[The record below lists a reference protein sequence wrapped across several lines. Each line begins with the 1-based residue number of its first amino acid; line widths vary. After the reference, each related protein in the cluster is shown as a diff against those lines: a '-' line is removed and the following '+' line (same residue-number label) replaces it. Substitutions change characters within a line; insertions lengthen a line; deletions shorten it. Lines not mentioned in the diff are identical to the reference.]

1 MKTRYDVVIIGAG
14 ASGLMCAAQAGLR
27 GRRVMVLDHGAKPG
41 RKILMSGGGRCN
53 FTNRRASA
61 QNYISSNP
69 HFVKSALSR
78 FRPQDFID
86 LVRRHNISFSE
97 REHGQLFCTGSAKE
111 ILAMLLTEC
120 EHAKVSLRLNTC
132 VNGIDRADSGQGF
145 RVRTTQGC
153 IDTSSLVIATGGV
166 SIPAAGATPFG
177 YKIAEQFGIPVVPPK
192 PGLVPLTL
200 QPEDKKA
207 LAPLAG
213 ISVTASVH
221 SGSVSFKEQ
230 LLFTHRGLSGPVILQ
245 ISSCWQPGTVL
256 TINLFPDKDISEQ
269 LLTEQKIH
277 PKRHL
282 KSFLTQRLPKRLVQA
297 RLDDKLL
304 DSPLNA
310 IQGQRLSH
318 VADAIH
324 AWKIQPGGTE
334 GYRTAEVT
342 VGGIDCRRVSSKT
355 MESRD
360 VPGLYAIGEV
370 LDVTGWLGGYNFQWA
385 WSSAWAAGQVV

>member
-1 MKTRYDVVIIGAG
+1 MENRYDVVIIGAG
-14 ASGLMCAAQAGLR
+14 ASGLMCAAQAGSR
-27 GRRVMVLDHGAKPG
+27 GRRVIVLDHGAKPG

-53 FTNRRASA
+53 FTNRRVSA

-78 FRPQDFID
+78 YSPQDFLD

-97 REHGQLFCTGSAKE
+97 REHGQLFCTESAQE
-111 ILAMLLTEC
+111 ILAMLLTQC
-120 EHAKVSLRLNTC
+120 ERANVSLRLNTSID
-132 VNGIDRADSGQGF
+132 GIDRADTGQGF
-145 RVRTTQGC
+145 LVHTTGGSLGA
-153 IDTSSLVIATGGV
+153 TSLVIATGGV
-166 SIPAAGATPFG
+166 SIPSAGATPLG
-177 YKIAEQFGIPVVPPK
+177 YKIAEQFGIPVVPPR

-200 QPEDKKA
+200 HPEDKKV

-213 ISVTASVH
+213 ISVNASVH
-221 SGSVSFKEQ
+221 TWSVSFKEQ

-245 ISSCWQPGTVL
+245 ISSSWQPGTVL
-256 TINLFPDKDISEQ
+256 TINLFPDEDISEQ
-269 LLTEQKIH
+269 LSTEQKIH

-282 KSFLTQRLPKRLVQA
+282 KSFLTQRLPKRLVEA
-297 RLDDKLL
+297 RLDEKLL
-304 DSPLNA
+304 DTPLHA

-318 VADAIH
+318 VAEAIH

-342 VGGIDCRRVSSKT
+342 VGGIDCRRFSSKT

-370 LDVTGWLGGYNFQWA
+370 LDVTGWLGGYNLQWA